1 MCAAGRLNSF
11 EQGQRAALQWLLHS
25 FFTTEVDERS
35 SFNLRP
41 WCSAASLSKQIRCSS
56 MRN

>member
-35 SFNLRP
+35 SFKLKALVL
-41 WCSAASLSKQIRCSS
+41 CGIFVKTDKVQ
-56 MRN
+56 